1 MTEDKNIEN
10 NVEKE
15 NLEDKAQEQP
25 IAQEPVSD
33 VSAVEAPAV
42 EAPAE
47 EKKEDAV
54 VDSKEEAPK
63 EEAPKEEAPKE
74 EAPKEEAPKEEAPK
88 EEAPKVDPKEVPKDL
103 PAAQPPAKE
112 NPADGKKSFDD
123 KRKRKWSSRPP
134 KRQQDDSGLIEKV
147 IAINRVTK
155 VTKGG
160 KKLSFSALVV
170 VGDGKGKVGYYLGK
184 APEVATAIQKSLR
197 VAKKNMMDIVVRKG
211 TISHEIIGRC
221 GGATVLLKPASEGTG
236 VIAAGPVRAICDASG
251 IRNILTKCHRS
262 NNPINIIKAT
272 VDGLSRLKPFKE
284 IGEAHSVSA

>member
-1 MTEDKNIEN
+1 MTEDKNIEKN
-10 NVEKE
+10 AEQE
-15 NLEDKAQEQP
+15 NLEEKIQE
-25 IAQEPVSD
+25 IVEVESQEIK
-33 VSAVEAPAV
+33 SAAPVEAETPAAA

-47 EKKEDAV
+47 AASTKQGTAPESEVKAEVEAEVKAEVKSEEQKDGSKDFSDKK
-54 VDSKEEAPK
+54 
-63 EEAPKEEAPKE
+63 
-74 EAPKEEAPKEEAPK
+74 
-88 EEAPKVDPKEVPKDL
+88 
-103 PAAQPPAKE
+103 
-112 NPADGKKSFDD
+112 KK
-123 KRKRKWSSRPP
+123 KWSSKPASR
-134 KRQQDDSGLIEKV
+134 KQQDDSGFIEKV

-160 KKLSFSALVV
+160 KKMSFSALCV
-170 VGDGKGKVGYYLGK
+170 VGDGKGNVGYCLGK
-184 APEVATAIQKSLR
+184 APEVATAIQKSMR
-197 VAKKNMMDIVVRKG
+197 VAKKNMMNIAVRKG

-284 IGEAHSVSA
+284 IGEAQSVSA